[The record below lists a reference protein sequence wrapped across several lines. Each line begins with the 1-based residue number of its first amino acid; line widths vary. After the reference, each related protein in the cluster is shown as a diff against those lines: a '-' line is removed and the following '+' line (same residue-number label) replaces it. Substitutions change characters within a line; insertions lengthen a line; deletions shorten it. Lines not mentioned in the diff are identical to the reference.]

1 VKYAMARVIAG
12 FPDELRLPLVP
23 ASAASRKAVDEA
35 LEIAG
40 LV

>member
-1 VKYAMARVIAG
+1 MARVIKG
-12 FPDELRLPLVP
+12 FPDDLRLPLVP
-23 ASAASRKAVDEA
+23 ASAVSRKAVDAA